1 MPVSL
6 ETKSLKDESSLAT
19 RERKPTPAPVAQAG
33 SENQLLAL
41 QQNIGNRAV
50 EDLLHCGG
58 DVTKLM
64 SANLNISNPDDPSER
79 DARQTASRL
88 VSSGNGHTPTR
99 SSTKDPQSLTESMRT
114 YFEPQL
120 GADLSRVR
128 LHTDARAATSA
139 RALNAKAF
147 TLGSDI
153 VFGQNQFA
161 PETESGQRVLAHELT
176 HVAQQ
181 SHGAIPATTIHRD
194 DEPPKPKI
202 ASAVIQK
209 FTDLPEGTPVSDPSG
224 AKHGITV
231 IRRGDELFYRLPPP
245 NNKQERQVPRPLDV
259 DTNKQRAITDITWG
273 GGGIAQ
279 RAFEVGF
286 VGFDSPFTVNIF
298 GVGRMQTWIDAL
310 FRKPAGLETEPEGL
324 ELERNPGSLPQ
335 ARPKGAEFKTAQRYH
350 MPGANFSMYI
360 FSNRKVQVFEDKTG
374 KRLWS
379 GVESVDVKDVQI
391 SPSGDVLITWD
402 DPGQKPA
409 GDFSVK
415 FDLRGPDFSPTGLG
429 RATVSAQRT
438 ALLGELKAMK
448 VKVDERGSR
457 FSDLELEAAV
467 DVLKRW
473 QGKTSVVDAL
483 KANGAPGL
491 TLIKDVLP
499 ETSGSYND
507 EKGEVRIPGGVETTP
522 AQERNVVIHEI
533 SHALFQAKGLQI
545 PKKGKTPKHVKDV
558 AADML
563 EDSDLDLIEEGA
575 ITGFR
580 VQKKRTQEQWEK
592 ALSSD
597 EKLNKIWQ
605 ALHDRFPISDPE
617 GTGDIRGL
625 DVADESRYLGGNRGD
640 VVGHG
645 FDNVSEFIASFVA
658 SSTLFQAEMTKTVK
672 DSKSDRLLTLYSELW
687 TLVNSNVVS
696 LGTTNPYQ

>member
-1 MPVSL
+1 MPKSISA
-6 ETKSLKDESSLAT
+6 KSLKDESSLAT
-19 RERKPTPAPVAQAG
+19 RERKAAPAPVAQPG

-50 EDLLHCGG
+50 EDLLKCGG

-88 VSSGNGHTPTR
+88 VSSRNSAERPR
-99 SSTKDPQSLTESMRT
+99 SATKDPQALPESMRAR
-114 YFEPQL
+114 FEPQL
-120 GADLSRVR
+120 GVDLSRVR
-128 LHTDARAATSA
+128 LHTDARAASSA

-147 TLGSDI
+147 TLGSNI

-161 PETESGQRVLAHELT
+161 PETEGGQRVLAHELS

-181 SHGAIPATTIHRD
+181 SHGEIPATTIHREE
-194 DEPPKPKI
+194 EPPKPKI
-202 ASAVIQK
+202 ASSVIQK
-209 FTDLPEGTPVSDPSG
+209 FTDLPEGTAVSDPTG
-224 AKHGITV
+224 AKHGITL
-231 IRRGDELFYRLPPP
+231 IRRGDELFYRLAPP
-245 NNKQERQVPRPLDV
+245 NNKQERQVPRPVDV
-259 DTNKQRAITDITWG
+259 DTNKRKAITGITWG
-273 GGGIAQ
+273 GGGISQ
-279 RAFEVGF
+279 EAFSVEFGD
-286 VGFDSPFTVNIF
+286 FDSPFSVNIF
-298 GVGRMQTWIDAL
+298 GVGRMQPLIDTL
-310 FRKPAGLETEPEGL
+310 FRLPAALETEPEGL
-324 ELERNPGSLPQ
+324 EHERRPGALPQ

-350 MPGANFSMYI
+350 MPGATFSMYI
-360 FSNRKVQVFEDKTG
+360 FTDRKIQVVEDKTG
-374 KRLWS
+374 KRLWG
-379 GVESVDVKDVQI
+379 GVEGVDVKDVQI
-391 SPSGDVLITWD
+391 SPSGDVLISWD
-402 DPGQKPA
+402 DPGQKP
-409 GDFSVK
+409 GGIFSVK
-415 FDLRGPDFSPTGLG
+415 FDLRGPDFNPTGLG
-429 RATVSAQRT
+429 RLAESAQRT
-438 ALLGELKAMK
+438 ALLGELNGMK
-448 VKVDERGSR
+448 VKVVEKGSR
-457 FSDLELEAAV
+457 FNEIELEAAV

-545 PKKGKTPKHVKDV
+545 PKKGKTPQHVKDV

-563 EDSDLDLIEEGA
+563 DDSDLDLIDEGA

-580 VQKKRTQEQWEK
+580 IQKKRTQKDWEK

-597 EKLNKIWQ
+597 EQLNKIWQ

-617 GTGDIRGL
+617 GTSDIRGL

-645 FDNVSEFIASFVA
+645 FDNVSEFIASFSA

-672 DSKSDRLLTLYSELW
+672 DSKSDRLLALYSELW

-696 LGTTNPYQ
+696 LGAKNPYE

>member
-1 MPVSL
+1 MPKSISA
-6 ETKSLKDESSLAT
+6 KSLKDESSLAN
-19 RERKPTPAPVAQAG
+19 RERKPVAAPVAQPG

-50 EDLLHCGG
+50 EDLLQCGG

-79 DARQTASRL
+79 DARQSASQL
-88 VSSGNGHTPTR
+88 VSSRNAHTPAR
-99 SSTKDPQSLTESMRT
+99 SPVQDPQSLPESMRAH
-114 YFEPQL
+114 FEPRL
-120 GADLSRVR
+120 GVDLSRVR

-147 TLGSDI
+147 TLGSNI

-161 PETESGQRVLAHELT
+161 PETEGGQRVLAHELS

-181 SHGAIPATTIHRD
+181 SHGAVSPTTIHRD
-194 DEPPKPKI
+194 AEPPKPKI
-202 ASAVIQK
+202 ASSVIQK
-209 FTDLPEGTPVSDPSG
+209 FTDLPDGTAVSDPSG
-224 AKHGITV
+224 AKHGITL

-259 DTNKQRAITDITWG
+259 TTNKRKPITGITWG
-273 GGGIAQ
+273 GGGITQ
-279 RAFEVGF
+279 EAFSVEFGD
-286 VGFDSPFTVNIF
+286 FDSPFSVNIF
-298 GVGRMQTWIDAL
+298 GVGRMQTLVDAL
-310 FRKPAGLETEPEGL
+310 FRLPAGLETAPEGL
-324 ELERNPGSLPQ
+324 ELERRPGALPQ
-335 ARPKGAEFKTAQRYH
+335 ARPKGADFKTAQRYH

-360 FSNRKVQVFEDKTG
+360 FSNRKIQVFEDKTG

-379 GVESVDVKDVQI
+379 GVEASDVKDVQI

-415 FDLRGPDFSPTGLG
+415 FDLRGPDFNPTGLG
-429 RATVSAQRT
+429 RSAVSAQRT

-507 EKGEVRIPGGVETTP
+507 KTGEVRIPGGVETTP
-522 AQERNVVIHEI
+522 AEEKNVVIHEI
-533 SHALFQAKGLQI
+533 SHALFQAKGLQN
-545 PKKGKTPKHVKDV
+545 PEKGKTPQHVKEV

-563 EDSDLDLIEEGA
+563 EDSDLDLIDEGP

-580 VQKKRTQEQWEK
+580 VQKKRTQKDWEK

-605 ALHDRFPISDPE
+605 ALHERFPISDPE
-617 GTGDIRGL
+617 GTSDIRGL

-645 FDNVSEFIASFVA
+645 FDNVSEFIASFVS

-672 DSKSDRLLTLYSELW
+672 DSKSDRLLALYSELW

-696 LGTTNPYQ
+696 LGTKNPYQ

>member
-1 MPVSL
+1 MPKSISA
-6 ETKSLKDESSLAT
+6 KSLKDESSLAN
-19 RERKPTPAPVAQAG
+19 RERKPAAAQVAQPG

-41 QQNIGNRAV
+41 QQNVGNRAV
-50 EDLLHCGG
+50 EDLLQCGG
-58 DVTKLM
+58 DITKLM

-88 VSSGNGHTPTR
+88 VSSRNAQSAGR
-99 SSTKDPQSLTESMRT
+99 SPVKDPQSLPESMRAH
-114 YFEPQL
+114 FEPRL
-120 GADLSRVR
+120 GVDLSRVR
-128 LHTDARAATSA
+128 LHTDARAVTSA

-147 TLGSDI
+147 TLGSNI

-161 PETESGQRVLAHELT
+161 PETESGQRVLAHELS

-181 SHGAIPATTIHRD
+181 SQGGIPATTIHREE
-194 DEPPKPKI
+194 EPPKPKI

-209 FTDLPEGTPVSDPSG
+209 FSDIPEGTPVSDPSG

-245 NNKQERQVPRPLDV
+245 NNKQERQVPRPLD
-259 DTNKQRAITDITWG
+259 DKNKPKAIDDITWG

-324 ELERNPGSLPQ
+324 ELERSPGNLPQ

-350 MPGANFSMYI
+350 MPGATFSMYI

-391 SPSGDVLITWD
+391 SPSGEVLITWD
-402 DPGQKPA
+402 DPGQKPS

-415 FDLRGPDFSPTGLG
+415 FDLRGPEFSPTGLG
-429 RATVSAQRT
+429 RAAVSAQRT
-438 ALLGELKAMK
+438 ALLGELNAMK

-507 EKGEVRIPGGVETTP
+507 DKGEVRIPGGVQTTP

-533 SHALFQAKGLQI
+533 SHALFQAKGLQL

-563 EDSDLDLIEEGA
+563 EDSDLDLIDEGP

-580 VQKKRTQEQWEK
+580 NFKKRTQEQWEK
-592 ALSSD
+592 ALSTD

-617 GTGDIRGL
+617 GTADIRGL
-625 DVADESRYLGGNRGD
+625 DVADESRYLGSNRGD
-640 VVGHG
+640 VFGHG

-672 DSKSDRLLTLYSELW
+672 DSKSDRLLVLYSELW
-687 TLVNSNVVS
+687 TLVNSSVVS
-696 LGTTNPYQ
+696 LGSKNPYE